1 MDELHK
7 SGHVSFPVT
16 EGKKN
21 VVIGV
26 LYLQDLLKV
35 QSGGSVTKYMHSDL
49 QYLHEDFSLY
59 RGLQAIQHSQQ
70 RLFMVINDRAEF
82 VGIVTTEDILGQVV
96 GRLAPDEF
104 EAYGNPQ
111 AVISSL
117 ADKKTSMPEEKAD
130 SEATEVV

>member
-1 MDELHK
+1 
-7 SGHVSFPVT
+7 
-16 EGKKN
+16 
-21 VVIGV
+21 V

-35 QSGGSVTKYMHSDL
+35 QSGGNVTKYMRGDP

-59 RGLQAIQHSQQ
+59 RALQVIQRSQQ
-70 RLFMVINDRAEF
+70 RLFMVINDQAEF

-117 ADKKTSMPEEKAD
+117 ADKKTPVLEEKTD
-130 SEATEVV
+130 SEPTEVV